1 MVRRRRTGYLVLAV
15 VVGHFFL
22 ISVQIGAQPR
32 AGVLER
38 VTFGAFA
45 EMQRTLASA
54 RSVAADLWSRYVA
67 LRDLHAR
74 NQALAEEVATLEL
87 RLQEERALAQQ
98 ARGLR
103 RLLDMRRA
111 VDLRTVGAR
120 VIATAA
126 TPYVRTLAIDR
137 GANDGVYAEAA
148 VIAPKGVVGRI
159 VGSPAARASR
169 VQLLIDRHAA
179 AGARVERTRVS
190 GIVTGSNDGAA
201 LRMEYVAN
209 SEDVRVGDRIV
220 TSGTDGIYPEGFGI
234 GAVTSVA
241 PGPDLLVV
249 RIAPAIDFSRLEEVL
264 VIVSDEPAVA
274 SSARSE

>member
-1 MVRRRRTGYLVLAV
+1 MARRRRTGYLVLAV
-15 VVGHFFL
+15 VLGHFFL

-45 EMQRTLASA
+45 EMQRALASA
-54 RSVAADLWSRYVA
+54 RSVVADSWSRYVA

-74 NQALAEEVATLEL
+74 NRALAEEVANLEL

-111 VDLRTVGAR
+111 VELRTVGAR

-137 GANDGVYAEAA
+137 GASHGVYAEAA
-148 VIAPKGVVGRI
+148 VIAPKGIVGRI

-190 GIVTGSNDGAA
+190 GIVTGGDDGAA
-201 LRMEYVAN
+201 LRMEYVSN

-220 TSGTDGIYPEGFGI
+220 TSGTDGIYPEGFVI

-241 PGPDLLVV
+241 PGPDLLVI

-264 VIVSDEPAVA
+264 VIVSDEPAAA

>member
-1 MVRRRRTGYLVLAV
+1 MARRRRTGYLVLAV
-15 VVGHFFL
+15 VLGHFFL

-45 EMQRTLASA
+45 EMQRALASA
-54 RSVAADLWSRYVA
+54 RSVVADLWSRYVA

-74 NQALAEEVATLEL
+74 NRALAEEVANLEL

-137 GANDGVYAEAA
+137 GASHGVYAEAA
-148 VIAPKGVVGRI
+148 VIAPKGIVGRI

-190 GIVTGSNDGAA
+190 GIVTGGDDGAA
-201 LRMEYVAN
+201 LRMEYVSN

-220 TSGTDGIYPEGFGI
+220 TSGTDGIYPEGFVI

-241 PGPDLLVV
+241 PGPDLLVI

-264 VIVSDEPAVA
+264 VIVSDEPAAA